1 MNQVRLKISQ
11 PDQQKL
17 ANVADLSLQALEK
30 RRSQS
35 MCLIPHRFLFF
46 DWFIFLITF
55 LYQEAWEVVCFLCHF
70 SARINFELRAQEQ
83 RKEFTWPKWCDTT
96 INNEKWDG
104 GSAKK
109 PEKGKSPSP
118 AIFDDPEG
126 QPALPESLAAKCKSW
141 KRIPDLFAN
150 GGGTCVFEDAPGH
163 GYIFLF
169 QEFYVFLWQKQTC
182 SHLRLPPSIVQ
193 TNANLT
199 FSPFIRHLLSSIRTV
214 QEFTHESEGLE
225 EFRPGYLIWSLNK
238 SGKEHKP
245 LVNNNGKY
253 AVKVCLI
260 EEGQ

>member
-70 SARINFELRAQEQ
+70 SARFNFELRAPEQ

-141 KRIPDLFAN
+141 KRIPELFAN
-150 GGGTCVFEDAPGH
+150 GGGTCVFEEAPGH
-163 GYIFLF
+163 GYIFFVSRILCF
-169 QEFYVFLWQKQTC
+169 FMTKTDMQPPEIAPFNRANKRQLDIFALHSTFIEFD
-182 SHLRLPPSIVQ
+182 
-193 TNANLT
+193 
-199 FSPFIRHLLSSIRTV
+199 
-214 QEFTHESEGLE
+214 
-225 EFRPGYLIWSLNK
+225 
-238 SGKEHKP
+238 
-245 LVNNNGKY
+245 
-253 AVKVCLI
+253 
-260 EEGQ
+260 